1 METLGKKCY
10 ASTKAALITQAKV
23 LSKELGLKNIRVN
36 AVAPGLTDT
45 EMLKNSP
52 ETLINKMKENISLGR
67 VAKPEEIANVI
78 LFLSSDLSSYIT
90 GQVIRVDGRNVMKN
104 YSLEDVNLVKNFSK
118 NLRSKIL
125 DMAFEAGSNSSHFG
139 GALSIVEIVSTL
151 FSYQMKI
158 DKKDPEWEDRDRFIL
173 SKGHACLAYYAALSE
188 IGYLSNEVLKTF
200 EKDGSILSGHPVKN
214 IKYGIEFSTGS
225 LGIGLSIGIGLAL
238 AAKKKKNKKSL
249 CDYRRWRNAMKD
261 QFGKALAAPNLGLDN
276 LFVVID
282 KNNLQQTGTTNEIM
296 KNENLKEKWLSF
308 GWNVKELDGHN
319 VEDLLSFFSTEHKDR
334 MPNLLIAKTIK
345 GKGFSFSENNN
356 DWHHAVMTKSLYE
369 KAKKELLENNDN

>member
-1 METLGKKCY
+1 
-10 ASTKAALITQAKV
+10 
-23 LSKELGLKNIRVN
+23 
-36 AVAPGLTDT
+36 
-45 EMLKNSP
+45 
-52 ETLINKMKENISLGR
+52 
-67 VAKPEEIANVI
+67 
-78 LFLSSDLSSYIT
+78 
-90 GQVIRVDGRNVMKN
+90 MKN
-104 YSLEDVNLVKNFSK
+104 YSLEDINLVKKFSK

-139 GALSIVEIVSTL
+139 GALSIVEIISTL
-151 FSYQMKI
+151 FSYQMKF

-188 IGYLSNEVLKTF
+188 IGYLSDELLKTF

-238 AAKKKKNKKSL
+238 AAKKKKKQKKVYVIIGDGECNEGSI
-249 CDYRRWRNAMKD
+249 WE
-261 QFGKALAAPNLGLDN
+261 GALAAPNLGLDN

-319 VEDLLSFFSTEHKDR
+319 VEDLLSFFSTESKDR